1 MKYETKFYFTTYHL
15 FIINSQYVHVR
26 ELLAPYR
33 ALAGLAVT
41 DPAVRAEFPV
51 AGPDGAPVGLSGG
64 QTSPPSVALLAEGLA
79 GRVDRVQRNY
89 VPERADV
96 GIADQR

>member
-1 MKYETKFYFTTYHL
+1 M
-15 FIINSQYVHVR
+15 
-26 ELLAPYR
+26 
-33 ALAGLAVT
+33 T

-79 GRVDRVQRNY
+79 GRGDRVQRNY
-89 VPERADV
+89 VAERSDV